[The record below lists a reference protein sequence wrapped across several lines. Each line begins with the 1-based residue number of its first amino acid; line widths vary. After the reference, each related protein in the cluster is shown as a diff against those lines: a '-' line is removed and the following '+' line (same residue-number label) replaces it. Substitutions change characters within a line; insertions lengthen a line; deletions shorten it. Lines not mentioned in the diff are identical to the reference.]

1 MSTSSDQ
8 HYVNRRVLKINVG
21 FLLAEGVGYFRDM
34 VIELPRVQLDDDLTL
49 DFLRGNLRLSRNSRG
64 VLVQGQLETHVLSE
78 CTRCLRPIFVP
89 VKLEIEELFAFPPSA
104 LVAFSVA
111 ETGILDLAPLI
122 REEAILGVPMVAL
135 CRPDCA
141 GLCPQCGHD
150 LNEGPCECVQEQIDP
165 RLEILRAHLRAGRP
179 QAGDE

>member
-89 VKLEIEELFAFPPSA
+89 VFLEIEELFAFPPSA

-165 RLEILRAHLRAGRP
+165 RLEILRAHLRSARP
-179 QAGDE
+179 QTNDE